1 MGRKTFCTL
10 GSGFFNFSEEEL
22 KKTTHHKTNQNFIK
36 YLDPGYVNVPQEV
49 FASKVFQRYEQ
60 GNWKPPLSGNTSLQL
75 QLLTTMVQNLSS
87 VVRSVCVPLLR
98 QRQQFLE

>member
-10 GSGFFNFSEEEL
+10 GSEFFNFSEEEL

-60 GNWKPPLSGNTSLQL
+60 GNWRPPLSGNTSLQL
-75 QLLTTMVQNLSS
+75 AEMTHKLTSLTN
-87 VVRSVCVPLLR
+87 VVCSVCVPLLK
-98 QRQQFLE
+98 QRQDRLE